1 MTRPGEPDETAGPA
15 PRRSGMEDSM
25 AAYAARSGMRRKDN
39 GQLDVLH
46 AVGGW
51 RGLAET
57 ILPGFVFLAVLLA
70 GDALGVALLASLGT
84 AAAFTVLR
92 LARRQSLV
100 QAVSGVVGVG
110 VCALFARATGEAL
123 DYYVPGFWI
132 NTVSFVGL
140 GISLLAGWP
149 LLGVFYGYI
158 RGEGTQW
165 RDVPVR
171 LRAYRVATV
180 MLMAMFAARLLVQV
194 PLYFAGN
201 LTGLGVARLVMGVPL
216 YALTLWL
223 AWLVSRPPEQ
233 IVAEQDGA
241 EQDGAEQ
248 DGAEQDS
255 AG

>member
-1 MTRPGEPDETAGPA
+1 MKDPHGPGEAAGGPRRPGDLE
-15 PRRSGMEDSM
+15 RSM

-57 ILPGFVFLAVLLA
+57 VLPGVVFLSVLLL
-70 GDALGVALLASLGT
+70 GSALGAALAASLGT

-92 LARRQSLV
+92 LAQRQSLV
-100 QAVSGVVGVG
+100 QAVSGFVGVG
-110 VCALFARATGEAL
+110 VCALVARSSGEAL

-132 NTVSFVGL
+132 NAASLVGL
-140 GISLLAGWP
+140 SVSLLVGWP

-158 RGEGTQW
+158 RGEGTEW
-165 RDVPVR
+165 REVPVR
-171 LRAYRVATV
+171 RRAYRVATG

-194 PLYFAGN
+194 PLYLAEN

-233 IVAEQDGA
+233 IAAE
-241 EQDGAEQ
+241 EQPSG
-248 DGAEQDS
+248 
-255 AG
+255 

>member
-1 MTRPGEPDETAGPA
+1 MTQPREPDETGVA
-15 PRRSGMEDSM
+15 PRRGGVEDGM

-57 ILPGFVFLAVLLA
+57 VLPGFVFLVVLLA
-70 GDALGVALLASLGT
+70 GNTLGVALLASLGT

-92 LARRQSLV
+92 LAQRQSLV

-110 VCALFARATGEAL
+110 VCALFARVTGEAL

-149 LLGVFYGYI
+149 LVGVFYGYI

-171 LRAYRVATV
+171 RRAYRAATM
-180 MLMAMFAARLLVQV
+180 MLMALFAARLLVQV
-194 PLYFAGN
+194 PLYFAEN

-233 IVAEQDGA
+233 ISAEEGDPR
-241 EQDGAEQ
+241 
-248 DGAEQDS
+248 
-255 AG
+255 

>member
-1 MTRPGEPDETAGPA
+1 MTDSRDPDETARA
-15 PRRSGMEDSM
+15 PRRPGDLERSM

-57 ILPGFVFLAVLLA
+57 VLPGVVFLAVLLL
-70 GDALGVALLASLGT
+70 GNALGVALAASLGT
-84 AAAFTVLR
+84 AAVFTVLR
-92 LARRQSLV
+92 LAQRQSLV
-100 QAVSGVVGVG
+100 QAASGFVGVG
-110 VCALFARATGEAL
+110 VCALVARSSGEAL

-132 NTVSFVGL
+132 NAASLVGL
-140 GISLLAGWP
+140 SVSLLVRWP

-158 RGEGTQW
+158 RGEGTEW

-171 LRAYRVATV
+171 RRAYQVATV

-194 PLYFAGN
+194 PLYLAEN

-233 IVAEQDGA
+233 IAAEERPPG
-241 EQDGAEQ
+241 
-248 DGAEQDS
+248 
-255 AG
+255 